1 LEGVSVTRAR
11 YAVIAFLITVVI
23 TAAWF
28 LSKRSKGKPDSTLNL
43 SGTIEAT
50 TVAPGFKVNGRL
62 SKRLVDEGEAVI
74 SGQVL
79 AKLET
84 DDLQLELA
92 LRQAD
97 LRVATELLKEL
108 EAGSRREEVAQ
119 AEAALDRIKSEENRV
134 ETDYAR
140 QEELFRRE
148 VIASRDFEKSHAVLL
163 SIHAQAREANERLK
177 LLRNGPRPET
187 IRQARARV
195 DSLRSALELSRRR
208 LSDATLL
215 SPTTGT
221 VLAKHLEP
229 GELVNNG
236 TPVVTIGDLDTV
248 WVRAYIPEAEIGKI
262 RQGLEAQV
270 SSDTFPGRS
279 YRGIVS
285 FISPEAEFTPKN
297 VQTQKERVK
306 LVFRIKIKV
315 QNSNRELKPGM
326 PVDAVLISR

>member
-1 LEGVSVTRAR
+1 MTPAR
-11 YAVIAFLITVVI
+11 YAVIAFLVTVIIT
-23 TAAWF
+23 TAWF
-28 LSKRSKGKPDSTLNL
+28 ISKRSQGEPAATLKL

-62 SKRLVDEGEAVI
+62 SERLVDEGEEVI

-79 AKLET
+79 ARVET
-84 DDLQLELA
+84 DDLEQELA

-97 LRVATELLKEL
+97 LSVAMELLKEL

-119 AEAALDRIKSEENRV
+119 AEAALDRIKAEESRV
-134 ETDYAR
+134 KTDYAR

-148 VIASRDFEKSHAVLL
+148 VIASRDFENSHAALL
-163 SIHAQAREANERLK
+163 SIHAQAREADERLK

-195 DSLRSALELSRRR
+195 NSLRSALELSRHR
-208 LSDATLL
+208 LNDATLR

-229 GELVNNG
+229 GELVNTG

-248 WVRAYIPEAEIGKI
+248 WVRAYIPETELGKI
-262 RQGLEAQV
+262 SQGQEVQV
-270 SSDTFPGRS
+270 RSDTFPGRL
-279 YRGIVS
+279 YKGTVS
-285 FISPEAEFTPKN
+285 FISPEAEFTPKS
-297 VQTQKERVK
+297 VQTEKERVK

-315 QNSNRELKPGM
+315 RNVKRELKPGM